1 MPDATTERGAN
12 RCTAWLSLI
21 QAKVFENGTAEKKK
35 TLGPT
40 TRTHPGLGPGCVV
53 NRVPC

>member
-21 QAKVFENGTAEKKK
+21 QAKVF
-35 TLGPT
+35 
-40 TRTHPGLGPGCVV
+40 
-53 NRVPC
+53 